1 MVQNQIVYRSTAH
14 NFTVSAV
21 YRWYWAMYY
30 KLLINHLNNLR
41 MAMVIVVWWVFMH

>member
-14 NFTVSAV
+14 NFTASAV